1 MHPHPTSHSSQRAEP
16 STTES
21 ARRIEVSEINTSE
34 HRESS
39 AARAKHDA
47 APTKASVESASNTR
61 KRKVLLALLGV
72 AVVVAAAAYG
82 TYYMTYARYHESTD
96 DAYVSGNLVQLTP
109 QVTGTVVAVNAD
121 DTQIVRAGDAV
132 VTLDNA
138 DAKVALGNAEAT
150 LGQTVR
156 QVSSLY
162 VNNDFYAAN
171 VAQKQSDLARAQDD
185 LRRRRDVAGTGAVS
199 AEDIAHAR
207 DAATAAKAALDAAR
221 EQAEANRAL
230 TDRTTVEQHPN
241 VQAAASKVRDAY
253 LAYARNTLPA
263 PVTGYVAKRSVQ
275 VGQRVSP
282 GSPLMAIVPLDGVWV
297 DANYKESQLRN
308 MRIGQPV
315 VLTADVYGGK
325 VKYHGRVVGFS
336 AGTGSA
342 FATLP
347 AQNAT
352 GNWIKIVQRL
362 PARIQLDQKELEAH
376 PLRIGLSMEVE
387 VDTRN
392 DTGPQLGAAMNT
404 SYRTDVFA
412 QYGAQADA
420 EIANT
425 IARNMV
431 PLHMGPAGNV
441 ISLMP
446 SARRDASGK
455 SGTKQRAG

>member
-1 MHPHPTSHSSQRAEP
+1 M
-16 STTES
+16 
-21 ARRIEVSEINTSE
+21 SEINTPE
-34 HRESS
+34 RETTQAPDAKPDAKST
-39 AARAKHDA
+39 AAQAQA
-47 APTKASVESASNTR
+47 VKANEPNTR
-61 KRKVLLALLGV
+61 KRKLLLSLLGV
-72 AVVVAAAAYG
+72 AVVVSTAAYG
-82 TYYMTYARYHESTD
+82 AYYMTYARYHETTD

-109 QVTGTVVAVNAD
+109 QVTGTVIAVNAD
-121 DTQIVRAGDAV
+121 DTQIVKAGDPV

-138 DAKVALGNAEAT
+138 DARIALGNAEAA

-185 LRRRRDVAGTGAVS
+185 LRRRQAVAGTGAVS

-207 DAATAAKAALDAAR
+207 DAVNTAQAALDAAR
-221 EQAEANRAL
+221 QQAEANRAL
-230 TDRTTVEQHPN
+230 TDHTTIAQHPN

-253 LAYARNTLPA
+253 LSYARNTLPA

-282 GSPLMAIVPLDGVWV
+282 GTPLMAVVPLDGVWV

-315 VLTADVYGGK
+315 TLTADVYGGK
-325 VKYHGRVVGFS
+325 VEYHGRVVGFS

-352 GNWIKIVQRL
+352 GNWIKVVQRL

-376 PLRIGLSMEVE
+376 PLRIGLSMDVD
-387 VDTRN
+387 VDTRDN
-392 DTGPQLGAAMNT
+392 AGPQLGAATNT
-404 SYRTDVFA
+404 TYRTDVFA

-420 EIANT
+420 EIDRI
-425 IARNMV
+425 IAQNMMS
-431 PLHMGPAGNV
+431 P
-441 ISLMP
+441 
-446 SARRDASGK
+446 RDASRPLAKREAGDK
-455 SGTKQRAG
+455 SATAQRAG

>member
-1 MHPHPTSHSSQRAEP
+1 M
-16 STTES
+16 
-21 ARRIEVSEINTSE
+21 SEINTPE
-34 HRESS
+34 RETTQAPDAKPDAKST
-39 AARAKHDA
+39 AAQAQA
-47 APTKASVESASNTR
+47 VKANEPNTR
-61 KRKVLLALLGV
+61 KRKLLLSLLGV
-72 AVVVAAAAYG
+72 AVVVSTAAYG
-82 TYYMTYARYHESTD
+82 AYYMTYARYHETTD

-109 QVTGTVVAVNAD
+109 QVTGTVIAVNAD
-121 DTQIVRAGDAV
+121 DTQIVKAGDPV

-138 DAKVALGNAEAT
+138 DARIALGNAEAA

-185 LRRRRDVAGTGAVS
+185 LRRRQAVAGTGAVS

-207 DAATAAKAALDAAR
+207 DAVNTAQAALDAAR
-221 EQAEANRAL
+221 QQAEANRAL
-230 TDRTTVEQHPN
+230 TDHTTIAQHPN

-253 LAYARNTLPA
+253 LSYARNTLPA

-282 GSPLMAIVPLDGVWV
+282 GTPLMAVVPLDGVWV

-315 VLTADVYGGK
+315 TLTADVYGGK
-325 VKYHGRVVGFS
+325 VEYHGRVVGFS

-352 GNWIKIVQRL
+352 GNWIKVVQRL

-376 PLRIGLSMEVE
+376 PLRIGLSMDVD
-387 VDTRN
+387 VDTRDN
-392 DTGPQLGAAMNT
+392 AGPQLGAATNT
-404 SYRTDVFA
+404 TYRTDVFA

-420 EIANT
+420 EIDRI
-425 IARNMV
+425 IAQNMMS
-431 PLHMGPAGNV
+431 P
-441 ISLMP
+441 
-446 SARRDASGK
+446 RDASRPLAKREAGEK
-455 SGTKQRAG
+455 SATAQRAG